1 MANISSETSQR
12 ENEMK
17 WKFVLLGFLIQSK
30 AVQFLQY
37 LEAMRKFF
45 TPVFYHLNMQSASD
59 ISWGDREDKS
69 EFAERWNPAPSQVA
83 NPGVLWRS
91 LCLRKEFN
99 TVFLWSPQSKSEVRH
114 WAICVWYQGQR
125 LSESNTHVDKELY
138 PPAGVWK
145 RRPGVWRH

>member
-17 WKFVLLGFLIQSK
+17 WKFILLGFLIQSK

-45 TPVFYHLNMQSASD
+45 TPVFYHLNMQNASG

-69 EFAERWNPAPSQVA
+69 EFAER
-83 NPGVLWRS
+83 
-91 LCLRKEFN
+91 
-99 TVFLWSPQSKSEVRH
+99 
-114 WAICVWYQGQR
+114 
-125 LSESNTHVDKELY
+125 
-138 PPAGVWK
+138 
-145 RRPGVWRH
+145 